1 MELRCRVS
9 VNVRQFLSDLHMCKE
24 ELIAYG
30 VSIDDDNYCV
40 TIIHAIPKDLADFAS
55 LTLSTA
61 HLIDPN
67 KSIDPDNL
75 ICQISE
81 EFNRHQVCTLKTTL
95 GLKSSHCGGVND
107 VMLAAVPA
115 RNGAGAP

>member
-1 MELRCRVS
+1 MRCGPGSDVQQFLSDLCMHKEELIACRVS
-9 VNVRQFLSDLHMCKE
+9 VN
-24 ELIAYG
+24 
-30 VSIDDDNYCV
+30 DDDYHI
-40 TIIHAIPKDLADFAS
+40 TIIHAIPKDLADFTS
-55 LTLSTA
+55 STLSAA
-61 HLIDPN
+61 HLIDPT

-75 ICQISE
+75 IHQILE
-81 EFNRHQVCTLKTTL
+81 EFDRYRVHALKTTL